1 MVPYIAVIH
10 DNVSLSTMQ
19 SQETRKNV
27 IVELKDII
35 LKLYIA
41 MCSVLEWLHG
51 VGL

>member
-10 DNVSLSTMQ
+10 DNVSLSMQ